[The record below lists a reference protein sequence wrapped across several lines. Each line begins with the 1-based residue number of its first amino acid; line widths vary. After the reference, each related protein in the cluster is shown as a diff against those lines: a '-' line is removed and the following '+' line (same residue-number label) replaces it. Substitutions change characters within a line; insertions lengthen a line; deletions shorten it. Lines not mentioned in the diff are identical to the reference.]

1 MKIKKHKVN
10 YIYKSK
16 GKFVFSL
23 LRATKEDAL
32 KFIGESVREGRILA
46 SYGGEVE
53 IDLVCEGCGKDLKVG
68 DDYIRLEDDER
79 YCSDCYEEETITH
92 YTVGGEFVGDDNN
105 VAHFG
110 DWHGKDVYNY

>member
-1 MKIKKHKVN
+1 MKIKKYKVN
-10 YIYKSK
+10 YIYKSD
-16 GKFVFSL
+16 GGVAFSSL
-23 LRATKEDAL
+23 LATKEGAL
-32 KFIGESVREGRILA
+32 KSIGDIGGGYLLA
-46 SYGGEVE
+46 EYGGEVE
-53 IDLVCEGCGKDLKVG
+53 IDLICEDCGKDLKVG

-110 DWHGKDVYNY
+110 DWHGEDVYND